1 MANKKY
7 GSNLSAGGRRLGRH
21 LPRIASGDVED
32 EPGPDRPVEHHPLPP
47 PPPSPQ
53 VQQQTKAPRRAYQER
68 REQRLRGTRDLD
80 RPSNAEDVAGVTGR
94 LKLSKDNPIN
104 NFASPLPSKALA
116 GARWG
121 LWADVQRHLLQ
132 AYEYLCHVGEAQ
144 QWIEG
149 CLGQELGFGV
159 VEMDERLRDG
169 VVLAKLVRVF
179 QGEHAVRRIYEASSP
194 APKLDFRH
202 SDNINA
208 FFNFVREVGLP
219 EGFIFELTDLYNK
232 KNIPKVIYCVHA
244 LSHLLARQ
252 GLAERIGNL
261 LGQLQFSDEQLQQ
274 THKGLKDS
282 GVPMPNF
289 GNIGRELFNE
299 EPEEEPETEEERRDR
314 LLLESESSIV
324 KLQAQARATLAQRSH
339 QDTERRLV
347 LAQRYV
353 AKTQAICRGYLVRR
367 EVSRQRQSQTALQ
380 PWARALQAVV
390 RGRLTRQRIDQRV
403 HDIHRGETYAV
414 MLQAQ
419 IRGVL
424 QRRRMAKLR
433 AALRNHFRVVT
444 NLQAVARAN
453 RVRQHHDS
461 LAITFD
467 DPVVE
472 GSVALVQALGRGV
485 LARRKAMR
493 RQSMLR
499 RFEPSFIGLQAQ
511 CRAVLIRRRV
521 RRQMAKLEDVSQTV
535 VRIQAAVRTYL
546 ARKRLLML
554 IRGLRRATPV
564 VIGFQ
569 AKARAKLARQQ
580 HESMTRYLGEAKTI
594 KSVGGLQAFA
604 RAALARKRH
613 TEIQRTLD
621 FVAPDVVGLQAQI
634 RGAMVRLEYYAWR
647 DHLWHNETVAVILQ
661 SMLRGAIQRRIFHR
675 KMAYYRA
682 NLSKVIKIQ
691 SLVRAKET
699 REQYRQLTMGTNVTV
714 GTIKNFVHLLD
725 DSEADFQEELKVER
739 LRKQVVESIR
749 ENQALENDV
758 GELDTRIGLLVENAK
773 TFEDVMKTRRGRGD
787 SIASHAARTS
797 LLAAHGD
804 PFAGPST
811 LTHEAR
817 KKLEL
822 YQQLFYLLQ
831 THGEYLGRLFIRV
844 SVSDSEDNKRFI
856 ERAVLNMF
864 GYGHDRREDYLL
876 LKLFS
881 VAIREDI
888 KGANSIDDVI
898 HGHPMYLSVAIQYVR
913 PKHAVYIRD
922 TLQAVV
928 RDVVESDDLDLEVDP
943 SKIHRQRITLEEEKT
958 GRPSTQPKDLPFHAA
973 LTDPKT
979 RADYIRHLQMLQ
991 WRTDAFVNAMI
1002 QSTNKMPYGM
1012 RYLIRET
1019 LAAVRERFPDATD
1032 QDCVSCI
1039 ARLVFYRFIN
1049 PAIMHVFHC
1058 TCANSLLT
1066 FRRAPETFNLV
1077 EDTLDLTSRRNL
1089 GQISTVI
1096 QQIASGIEFNQEPA
1110 SYVPINGYVSKTIQ
1124 PLAMWFFELADV
1136 PDPEAQMHAHEFLDA
1151 TVQPKPIYISPN
1163 EIYKMHRLL
1172 SSHRTHLLTTPAE
1185 KDRLAIILDELNGVP
1200 YSGNAALDE
1209 ARDIVITLE
1218 LSNRWAT
1225 VDDTKAVEKAEWVK
1239 AKRAVLAVVRVQPA
1253 EDLWTSLM
1261 KPVTEA
1267 DEEMWED
1274 ILEAEE
1280 LNERQTRAHPRQAS
1294 QAAQEY
1300 KLQDIRRLEF
1310 HEVKALAIKCLLKL
1324 EEQGKITRVNNFQDI
1339 LNDIAYDVRSKH
1351 RRRLQRQQEMQN
1363 MQEAIKQLGER
1374 KRYFQKQI
1382 DAYSDYMKDA
1392 LSTMQRGKKQRVIL
1406 PFTKQYKHK
1415 QNLQR
1420 SGRTPKF
1427 GSYLYTAKDLYDRQI
1442 ILSVD
1447 QYSPRQ
1453 FDKINIVMSSNDFG
1467 VFTLDLESSLFGV
1480 TSRIASQNISMSELL
1495 DAKYENRSAIPL
1507 FDGKVKANTEKL
1519 LFQINKKCVLA
1530 SMHIFVF
1537 SLLYLADSTSSLSR
1551 PLYTDCPYVSV
1562 VLCHSPSPVLLNLNR
1577 ILYI

>member
-1 MANKKY
+1 MKKY
-7 GSNLSAGGRRLGRH
+7 GSQLSAGGRRLGRH
-21 LPRIASGDVED
+21 LPRIASGDQED
-32 EPGPDRPVEHHPLPP
+32 EVGPDKPVEEPP
-47 PPPSPQ
+47 PPVPPQ
-53 VQQQTKAPRRAYQER
+53 PPKPRRAYQER
-68 REQRLRGTRDLD
+68 REQRLRGIRDLD
-80 RPSNAEDVAGVTGR
+80 RPSNAEDVAGVSGR

-104 NFASPLPSKALA
+104 NFASPLPSKALSGA
-116 GARWG
+116 ARWG

-144 QWIEG
+144 QWMEG
-149 CLGQELGFGV
+149 CLGEELGWGV

-179 QGEHAVRRIYEASSP
+179 QGEQAVRRIYE

-202 SDNINA
+202 SDNINV

-232 KNIPKVIYCVHA
+232 KNIPKVIYCIHA
-244 LSHLLARQ
+244 LRRVSPASHLLARR

-289 GNIGRELFNE
+289 GNIGRELAKEINE

-314 LLLESESSIV
+314 LLLESEADIV
-324 KLQAQARATLAQRSH
+324 KLQARARAALARRAYH
-339 QDTERRLV
+339 NTERRLV
-347 LAQRYV
+347 LAENYV
-353 AKTQAICRGYLVRR
+353 TKTQALCRGYLVRR
-367 EVSRQRQSQTALQ
+367 DISQERRSRASLQ
-380 PWARALQAVV
+380 PWAKALQAVI
-390 RGRLTRQRIDQRV
+390 RGRLARQRIDQRV
-403 HDIHRGETYAV
+403 RRIHRGEGHAIK
-414 MLQAQ
+414 LQAQ
-419 IRGVL
+419 IRGLL
-424 QRRRMAKLR
+424 QRRRLAKLR
-433 AALRNHFRVVT
+433 AALRNHFKVVT
-444 NLQAVARAN
+444 KIQAVARAN

-461 LAITFD
+461 LAITFE
-467 DPVVE
+467 DPIVE
-472 GSVALVQALGRGV
+472 ASIASVQALGRGV

-493 RQSMLR
+493 RQSLLR
-499 RFEPSFIGLQAQ
+499 RFEVNFMGLQAQ
-511 CRAVLIRRRV
+511 CRGVLVRRRV
-521 RRQMAKLEDVSQTV
+521 RKQLAKLEDVSQTV

-546 ARKRLLML
+546 ARKRLLIL

-564 VIGFQ
+564 IVGLQ

-580 HESMTRYLGEAKTI
+580 HKDMTRYLGEAKTI

-604 RAALARKRH
+604 RASLARKRH
-613 TEIQRTLD
+613 VELQRTLD

-647 DHLWHNETVAVILQ
+647 DHLWHNETVATILQ
-661 SMLRGAIQRRIFHR
+661 AMLRGAMQRRSFRR
-675 KMAYYRA
+675 KMAYYRE
-682 NLSKVIKIQ
+682 NLAKVIKIQ

-739 LRKQVVESIR
+739 LRKQVVEAIR
-749 ENQALENDV
+749 ENQALEYDV

-773 TFEDVMKTRRGRGD
+773 TFEDAMKMRRGRGD
-787 SIASHAARTS
+787 SAASHAARTS

-811 LTHEAR
+811 LNAEAR

-831 THGEYLGRLFIRV
+831 THGEYLSRLFIRV
-844 SVSDSEDNKRFI
+844 SLSDSEDSKRFV
-856 ERAVLNMF
+856 ERAALNMF

-881 VAIREDI
+881 VAIREHVMAAETI
-888 KGANSIDDVI
+888 EDVI
-898 HGHPMYLSVAIQYVR
+898 NEHPMYLSVAVQYVR

-922 TLQAVV
+922 ALQGVI

-943 SKIHRQRITLEEEKT
+943 SKIYQQRVTLEEERT
-958 GRPSTQPKDLPFHAA
+958 GQPSTLPRNLAYRLA
-973 LTDPKT
+973 IEDPKT
-979 RADYIRHLQMLQ
+979 RAEYIRHMQVLT
-991 WRTDAFVNAMI
+991 WKTEAFVQALR
-1002 QSTNKMPYGM
+1002 QSTNKMPYSM
-1012 RYLIRET
+1012 RYIIRET

-1032 QDCVSCI
+1032 QECVSCI
-1039 ARLVFYRFIN
+1039 ARLTFYRFIN
-1049 PAIMHVFHC
+1049 PAII
-1058 TCANSLLT
+1058 
-1066 FRRAPETFNLV
+1066 APETFNLV
-1077 EDTLDLTSRRNL
+1077 EDTLDLASRRNL
-1089 GQISTVI
+1089 GQISAVI
-1096 QQIASGIEFNQEPA
+1096 QQIASGVLFGDA
-1110 SYVPINGYVSKTIQ
+1110 SPTYMAINSLVDKEIPPFS
-1124 PLAMWFFELADV
+1124 AWFFELADV
-1136 PDPEAQMHAHEFLDA
+1136 PDPEAHFHAHEFLDA

-1163 EIYKMHRLL
+1163 EIYKMHKLL
-1172 SSHRTHLLTTPAE
+1172 SDHRTQLVNTPPE

-1200 YSGNAALDE
+1200 YSSNAALEE

-1225 VDDTKAVEKAEWVK
+1225 IDYTKAEEKAEWVK
-1239 AKRAVLAVVRVQPA
+1239 AKRAVLAVLRVQPA
-1253 EDLWTSLM
+1253 QDILQSLM
-1261 KPVTEA
+1261 TPVTDA
-1267 DEEMWED
+1267 DEELWED
-1274 ILEAEE
+1274 ILEAEDF
-1280 LNERQTRAHPRQAS
+1280 NEKQTRAHPRQAS
-1294 QAAQEY
+1294 QAAQDY
-1300 KLQDIRRLEF
+1300 KLQDIRTLSF
-1310 HEVKALAIKCLLKL
+1310 AEVKMMAIECLVGL
-1324 EEQGKITRVNNFQDI
+1324 ERQGKTTRANGFQEI

-1351 RRRLQRQQEMQN
+1351 RRRLQRQQEMEN
-1363 MQEAIKQLGER
+1363 MQEALKQLADR
-1374 KRYFQKQI
+1374 KVNFQKQI
-1382 DAYSDYMKDA
+1382 DAYNDYMKDA
-1392 LSTMQRGKKQRVIL
+1392 LSTMQRGKKQRVVL

-1420 SGRTPKF
+1420 MGRTPKF
-1427 GSYLYTAKDLYDRQI
+1427 GSYLYTAKELYDRQI

-1453 FDKINIVMSSNDFG
+1453 YDKINIIMSSNDFG

-1480 TSRIASQNISMSELL
+1480 TSRIASQNLSMSELL

-1507 FDGKVKANTEKL
+1507 FGGKVKANTERL
-1519 LFQINKKCVLA
+1519 LFQINKKCA
-1530 SMHIFVF
+1530 ARSSSH
-1537 SLLYLADSTSSLSR
+1537 ACSTDGPPGSTFNAAGLRSW
-1551 PLYTDCPYVSV
+1551 TVHTVSI
-1562 VLCHSPSPVLLNLNR
+1562 VLCRHLARS
-1577 ILYI
+1577 ICTMYI

>member
-1 MANKKY
+1 MKKY
-7 GSNLSAGGRRLGRH
+7 GSQLSAGGRRLGRH
-21 LPRIASGDVED
+21 LPRIASGDQED
-32 EPGPDRPVEHHPLPP
+32 EPGPDRPADESPPPVPRLPP
-47 PPPSPQ
+47 S
-53 VQQQTKAPRRAYQER
+53 ER
-68 REQRLRGTRDLD
+68 REQRLRGIRDPD
-80 RPSNAEDVAGVTGR
+80 RPSNAEDVAGVSGR

-116 GARWG
+116 GGARWG

-144 QWIEG
+144 QWMEG
-149 CLGQELGFGV
+149 CLGQELGWGV

-179 QGEHAVRRIYEASSP
+179 QGEHAVRKIYE

-232 KNIPKVIYCVHA
+232 KNIPKVIYCIHA
-244 LSHLLARQ
+244 LSHLLARR

-289 GNIGRELFNE
+289 GNLGRDLAKEFNE

-314 LLLESESSIV
+314 LLLDCEADIV
-324 KLQAQARATLAQRSH
+324 KLQAQARAALARRAIH
-339 QDTERRLV
+339 DTERRMA

-353 AKTQAICRGYLVRR
+353 AKTQAICRGYLARR
-367 EVSRQRQSQTALQ
+367 EASQQRQSRASLQ

-390 RGRLTRQRIDQRV
+390 RGRLTRERVGQRV
-403 HDIHRGETYAV
+403 QRFYSGEAYAV
-414 MLQAQ
+414 KIQAQ

-433 AALRNHFRVVT
+433 AALRNHFKVVT
-444 NLQAVARAN
+444 KIQAVARAN

-461 LAITFD
+461 LAITFE
-467 DPVVE
+467 DPIVE
-472 GSVALVQALGRGV
+472 ASIASVQALGRGV
-485 LARRKAMR
+485 LARRKAVR

-499 RFEPSFIGLQAQ
+499 RFEPNFVGLQAQ
-511 CRAVLIRRRV
+511 CRGVLMRRRV
-521 RRQMAKLEDVSQTV
+521 RKQMAKLEDVSQTV

-546 ARKRLLML
+546 ARKRLLIL

-564 VIGFQ
+564 IVGLQ

-580 HESMTRYLGEAKTI
+580 HQDMTRYLGEAKTI

-613 TEIQRTLD
+613 TELHRTLE

-647 DHLWHNETVAVILQ
+647 DHLWHNETVATILQ
-661 SMLRGAIQRRIFHR
+661 AMLRGAMQRRAFSR
-675 KMAYYRA
+675 KMAYYRE
-682 NLSKVIKIQ
+682 NLAKVIKIQ

-739 LRKQVVESIR
+739 LRKQVVEAIR
-749 ENQALENDV
+749 ENQALEYDV

-773 TFEDVMKTRRGRGD
+773 TFEDAMKTRRGRGD
-787 SIASHAARTS
+787 SAASHAARTS

-831 THGEYLGRLFIRV
+831 THGEYLSRLFIRV
-844 SVSDSEDNKRFI
+844 SMSDSEDHKRFI

-881 VAIREDI
+881 VAIREHIMEASSLDDI
-888 KGANSIDDVI
+888 I
-898 HGHPMYLSVAIQYVR
+898 HDHPMYLSVAVQYVR

-922 TLQAVV
+922 TFQGVV

-958 GRPSTQPKDLPFHAA
+958 GIASSQQKDLPFHAA
-973 LTDPKT
+973 LADPKT
-979 RADYIRHLQMLQ
+979 RAEYIRHLQQLN
-991 WRTDAFVNAMI
+991 WKTGAFVKAMLD
-1002 QSTNKMPYGM
+1002 STNKMPYSM

-1032 QDCVSCI
+1032 QECVSCI
-1039 ARLVFYRFIN
+1039 ARVIFYRFIN
-1049 PAIMHVFHC
+1049 PAIM
-1058 TCANSLLT
+1058 
-1066 FRRAPETFNLV
+1066 APETFNLV

-1089 GQISTVI
+1089 GQISAVI
-1096 QQIASGIEFNQEPA
+1096 QQIASGVEFNEESA
-1110 SYVPINGYVSKTIQ
+1110 SYVAINGYVSTAIQ
-1124 PLAMWFFELADV
+1124 PLSAWFFELANV
-1136 PDPEAQMHAHEFLDA
+1136 PDPEVQYHAHEFLDA
-1151 TVQPKPIYISPN
+1151 TVQPKPMYISPN
-1163 EIYKMHRLL
+1163 EIYKIHKLL
-1172 SSHRTHLLTTPAE
+1172 SDHRTHLINPPAE
-1185 KDRLAIILDELNGVP
+1185 KDRLAIILEELNGVP
-1200 YSGNAALDE
+1200 YSSNAALDE

-1225 VDDTKAVEKAEWVK
+1225 ANLLPLDTKAMEKAEWVK
-1239 AKRAVLAVVRVQPA
+1239 AKRAVLAVLRVQPA
-1253 EDLWTSLM
+1253 QDLITSLM

-1280 LNERQTRAHPRQAS
+1280 LNERQTAAHPRQAS

-1300 KLQDIRRLEF
+1300 KLQDIRRLDF
-1310 HEVKALAIKCLLKL
+1310 KSVKAMAIQSLIEL
-1324 EEQGKITRVNNFQDI
+1324 EKQDKITRSNGFQEI

-1363 MQEAIKQLGER
+1363 MQEALTQLAER
-1374 KRYFQKQI
+1374 KVHFQKQI
-1382 DAYSDYMKDA
+1382 DAYNDYMKDA
-1392 LSTMQRGKKQRVIL
+1392 LSTMQRGKKQRVVL

-1420 SGRTPKF
+1420 MGRTPKF
-1427 GSYLYTAKDLYDRQI
+1427 GSYLYTAKELYDRQI
-1442 ILSVD
+1442 ILSID

-1453 FDKINIVMSSNDFG
+1453 YDKINIIMSSNDFG

-1480 TSRIASQNISMSELL
+1480 TSRIASQNLSMSELL

-1507 FDGKVKANTEKL
+1507 FGGKVKANTERL
-1519 LFQINKKCVLA
+1519 LFQINKK
-1530 SMHIFVF
+1530 
-1537 SLLYLADSTSSLSR
+1537 
-1551 PLYTDCPYVSV
+1551 
-1562 VLCHSPSPVLLNLNR
+1562 
-1577 ILYI
+1577 